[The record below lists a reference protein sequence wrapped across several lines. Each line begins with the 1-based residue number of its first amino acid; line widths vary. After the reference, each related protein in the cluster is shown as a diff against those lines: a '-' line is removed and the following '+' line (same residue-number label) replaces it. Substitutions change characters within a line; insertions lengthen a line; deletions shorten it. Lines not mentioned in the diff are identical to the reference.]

1 MMKGLSE
8 FQTARKV
15 GLKVVEVRAL
25 WQQYKERLEADT
37 FARDAARD
45 HLNLMVKQYDELI
58 ARLHQNLDDLS
69 VLEYDEKIS
78 AQINTTTK
86 NIGEMQAKR
95 VDLLQKAGLLDA
107 HDLGDELAER
117 EEREAMILDILR
129 NDLCTECQIHV
140 RDKLTRLSGN
150 VEGTVVDSEEADDE

>member
-58 ARLHQNLDDLS
+58 ARLHQNLDDLA